1 MMASDAHRPPVNR
14 TANTPRRPMER
25 MGALLLP
32 TLLIPAAVFAVGPLT
47 LFLGNRSEMSFGLMA
62 FGPQLLGLI
71 AVAWGLLIGIGLL
84 LPASWLD
91 SYRVLLLAGGVVLWL
106 QGSVLV
112 GDYGV
117 FDGRAIDWSI
127 EAWRTPMEV
136 AFWLLIPAIAL
147 LARRSLAPVAGFAAA
162 ALLAVQGVGLT
173 GMAGTPAPADRSE
186 TAEDVEA
193 PPEIFAFSSQQ
204 NGLLLVLDAFQSDAF
219 ADLVLAERSA
229 ATILDQQLAAERA
242 SGETSGPARADRLQ
256 AIEADAAR
264 LRQKLEGFTFFYE
277 HVGAFPN
284 TRPSIPALLSGRRYG
299 NDEPLSTFYPQTL
312 KKRSII
318 PALDRAG
325 WEVDMVSMV
334 RRLIRGPLAYSY
346 RLPRPFASEDE
357 VRGHE
362 LARLLDVSLF
372 RHLPHRLKPWIFNH
386 QQWRLQGGS
395 KLARNVHQSSNGKDF
410 LEHFVD
416 TMSVGRDAPVFKII
430 HVGIPH
436 LPVVVDERCAW
447 IGVQPEQRSAYIDQT
462 RCAVVMLE
470 GLIDRLRALGLYD
483 SMSIVVAAD
492 HGTSFQPPTFAGDP
506 PRPAAMPW
514 LVGRAMPL
522 LLVKPADATGPLT
535 VSHAPTAI
543 TDVAAT
549 LGSLLDLPETFPG
562 TSVFELEES
571 VSDPGEGEA
580 RVRPFAA
587 YFWED
592 VAREDPYFPFIH
604 QFDIV
609 GPVRDSR
616 SWRYNGTFYPE
627 GTDLRSDR
635 IEIGRGN
642 AIRHLGLGWSN
653 ARHVDGERFRWA
665 LGETASMQVM
675 LPPTALRATLR
686 VQVPGFNDPQQIA
699 LRVDGTLVGTWNPP
713 ADTFV
718 ELTADVPAGERPPI
732 SKIELSFARYQGY
745 LEDTRPM
752 AAQIS
757 WLHFDEDNR

>member
-1 MMASDAHRPPVNR
+1 MMASDARRPPVNSAAR
-14 TANTPRRPMER
+14 TPRRPMER

-32 TLLIPAAVFAVGPLT
+32 ALLIPAAVLAVGPLT
-47 LFLGNRSEMSFGLMA
+47 LFLGNRSEMSFGLTS
-62 FGPQLLGLI
+62 FGPQLLGLSLL
-71 AVAWGLLIGIGLL
+71 AWGLLIGIGLL
-84 LPASWLD
+84 LPANWVVA
-91 SYRVLLLAGGVVLWL
+91 YRVLLLAFGVVLWL

-117 FDGRAIDWSI
+117 FDGRAINWSL
-127 EAWRTPMEV
+127 EAWRTPMEI
-136 AFWLLIPAIAL
+136 AFWLSIPIIAL
-147 LARRSLAPVAGFAAA
+147 LARRSLAPVANFAAA
-162 ALLAVQGVGLT
+162 ALLAVQAVGLLA
-173 GMAGTPAPADRSE
+173 MAGAPPPADLADAADDLQAPAK
-186 TAEDVEA
+186 
-193 PPEIFAFSSQQ
+193 IFQFSTQQ
-204 NGLLLVLDAFQSDAF
+204 NALLLVLDAFQSDAF

-229 ATILDQQLAAERA
+229 QTVAAQQLATTDAAGTLEDGANDPSTR
-242 SGETSGPARADRLQ
+242 GRIQ
-256 AIEADAAR
+256 AIEDDAAH

-334 RRLIRGPLAYSY
+334 RRLIRGPLAYTY
-346 RLPRPFASEDE
+346 RLPRPFASDDQ

-372 RHLPHRLKPWIFNH
+372 RHLPHQLKPWVFND
-386 QQWRLQGGS
+386 QQWRLQGS
-395 KLARNVHQSSNGKDF
+395 SRLARNIHQSSNGKDF

-416 TMSVGRDAPVFKII
+416 TMSTARERPVFKII

-436 LPVVVDERCAW
+436 LPVVVDEACQW

-462 RCAVVMLE
+462 RCALRMLE
-470 GLIDRLRALGLYD
+470 ALLDRLRALGLYD
-483 SMSIVVAAD
+483 AMTIIVAAD
-492 HGTSFQPPTFAGDP
+492 HGTSFQPPSFVGDP

-514 LVGRAMPL
+514 LIGRAMPL
-522 LLVKPADATGPLT
+522 LLVKPAGASGPLT
-535 VSHAPTAI
+535 VSRAPTAI

-549 LGSLLDLPETFPG
+549 VASLLGLPDAFPG
-562 TSVFELEES
+562 TSVLDLDE
-571 VSDPGEGEA
+571 DAA

-587 YFWED
+587 YFWEN

-604 QFDIV
+604 RFDIT

-627 GTDLRSDR
+627 GTDLATNR
-635 IEIGRGN
+635 IEVGRGK
-642 AIRHLGLGWSN
+642 ATRHLGLGWSN
-653 ARHVDGERFRWA
+653 VRHVDGERFRWA
-665 LGETASMQVM
+665 LGGKASLQVTI
-675 LPPTALRATLR
+675 PSSALRASLR
-686 VQVPGFNDPQQIA
+686 VRVPAFNDPQQIT
-699 LRVDGTLVGTWNPP
+699 LRVDGTPVATWNPP

-718 ELTADVPAGERPPI
+718 ELAADVPAGERPPI
-732 SKIELSFARYQGY
+732 SLIELTFDRYQGY
-745 LEDTRPM
+745 RDDKRPM

-757 WLHFDEDNR
+757 WLHFDEDHNR